1 MPTYDYVCSDCAH
14 LVEVIHP
21 IYGSGPTACALCG
34 GKMRKALSTPAIVF
48 KGSGWAKKDARAAS
62 RAAGSSGDK
71 RASDGAKEGTAKE
84 GTAKEGTAKEGTA
97 KEGTSPASAEQPKPS
112 GGAASGSD

>member
-84 GTAKEGTAKEGTA
+84 GTAKEGTAKEGT
-97 KEGTSPASAEQPKPS
+97 SPASAEQPKPS